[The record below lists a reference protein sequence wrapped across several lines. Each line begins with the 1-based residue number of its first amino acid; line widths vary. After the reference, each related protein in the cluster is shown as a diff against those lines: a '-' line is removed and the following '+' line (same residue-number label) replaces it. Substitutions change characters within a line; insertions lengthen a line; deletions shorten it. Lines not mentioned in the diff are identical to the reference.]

1 MARGARQAALQF
13 LTWGGV
19 RVGAGRPPKGRA
31 AGVSH
36 LQRPAVSVRHPL
48 HVTLKVRSGLPS
60 LRGALFPRVQ
70 VALARARERFGFR
83 LAHFSVQ
90 RDHLH
95 LIVEAEDRR
104 SLSRGMQGL
113 CVRVARAVNRAVRRR
128 GSLFADRYHARA
140 LASPRTLRMALRY
153 VLLNAR
159 KHGRSQ
165 VAPGFVDEC
174 SSAAW
179 FREFLR
185 PAGLA
190 FGAEGCRR
198 RFAQLLPELEA
209 PVAQPQSWLLRVGFL
224 RAGPFDVD
232 EVPGAA

>member
-1 MARGARQAALQF
+1 MTRGARQAAFQF
-13 LTWGGV
+13 RTWGGV
-19 RVGAGRPPKGRA
+19 RAGAGRPPKGRV

-36 LQRPAVSVRHPL
+36 LQRPALSKHHPL
-48 HVTLKVRSGLPS
+48 HVTLRVQPGVPS
-60 LRGALFPRVQ
+60 LRAALFPRVQ

-83 LAHFSVQ
+83 LAQFSVQ

-95 LIVEAEDRR
+95 LIVEADDRR

-113 CVRVARAVNRAVRRR
+113 CVRVARAVNRALGRR

-140 LASPRTLRMALRY
+140 LTSPRSARMALRY

-159 KHGRSQ
+159 KHARSQ
-165 VAPGFVDEC
+165 LAPGFVDAF

-179 FREFLR
+179 FADFAR
-185 PAGLA
+185 ATALA
-190 FGAEGCRR
+190 FGAQQCRA
-198 RFAQLLPELEA
+198 RFAQLLPELDA
-209 PVAQPQSWLLRVGFL
+209 PVARPQSWLLRVGFL